1 MNPTDPM
8 TIFERFITGNPVIVG
23 LLVMIAVVL
32 WRRIESQDKAHADAL
47 DRANVRYE
55 AMAEKTTTAI
65 NGMTGAVRDLT
76 HALDRRD
83 R

>member
-1 MNPTDPM
+1 MTQTDPM

-32 WRRIESQDKAHADAL
+32 WRRLEAQDRQHADAL
-47 DRANVRYE
+47 DRANTRYE
-55 AMAEKTTTAI
+55 AMSDKTTIAI